1 MQERY
6 LASVAHAACQQIQQ
20 PSGEAKVCRDDG
32 EVVDDVDGVDDIDDD
47 EDDDDEDEDEEDG
60 GMNIYIY
67 TYTENNRML

>member
-6 LASVAHAACQQIQQ
+6 LASVAHAACQQ

-32 EVVDDVDGVDDIDDD
+32 EDVDVDGVDDIDDD